1 MEAEEEEEEEMRF
14 LLLLLSW
21 GSRPEVIGIWAA
33 EVVEVVVAV
42 EAVSAEARITEAITV
57 SKEATVSGVA
67 IGPIN
72 PITIVVDTEEEVVAE
87 EVIGDKFEELVER
100 FGGSDRIRGKIFL
113 PPANAITIPRS
124 GAMLGWGIII
134 H

>member
-21 GSRPEVIGIWAA
+21 GNLPEAIGIWAA
-33 EVVEVVVAV
+33 EGVVAVV
-42 EAVSAEARITEAITV
+42 EAVSGEARITEAITV
-57 SKEATVSGVA
+57 SKEASVSGVA

-72 PITIVVDTEEEVVAE
+72 PITIVVDTEEEEVAE

-100 FGGSDRIRGKIFL
+100 FGGSDRIRGKIFFS
-113 PPANAITIPRS
+113 PANAITIPRS
-124 GAMLGWGIII
+124 GAMLGLGIII

>member
-21 GSRPEVIGIWAA
+21 GSLPEAIGIWAA
-33 EVVEVVVAV
+33 EVVE
-42 EAVSAEARITEAITV
+42 AVSGEARITEAITV

-100 FGGSDRIRGKIFL
+100 FGGSDRIRGKIFFS
-113 PPANAITIPRS
+113 PANAITIPRS